1 MKSRTGFA
9 LLLMIGLSA
18 CGKEEAPKPAEKS
31 LYERL
36 GGEASITAVVDDL
49 IDRLSGNDVLNANPA
64 IDKARKASDPVKLKK
79 LLTAFMCKVTGGP
92 QTYTG
97 RSMKETHKDMAITQK
112 EWDVMAADF
121 KKTLDKFKVPQ
132 KEQQELFDLVG
143 TTKADIVTKP

>member
-1 MKSRTGFA
+1 MKIRTGLA
-9 LLLMIGLSA
+9 LLLMLGLSA
-18 CGKEEAPKPAEKS
+18 CKTGAGSKPAEKS

-36 GGEASITAVVDDL
+36 GGEAAITAVVDDL

-79 LLTAFMCKVTGGP
+79 LLTEFMCKATGGP
-92 QTYTG
+92 QAYTG
-97 RSMKETHKDMAITQK
+97 RNMKETHKDMAITKK
-112 EWDVMAADF
+112 EWDAMAADF